1 MGWGRQIKRLAAFAL
16 TAFLAGCASY
26 DDPYFVHSVWRP
38 SDAAATAA
46 DVYFVTDRVKN
57 PQHPQGFEYRRGD
70 TTSCGVVHASIPP
83 ARLPNGAEVFAH
95 ETGRDAISCGAR
107 DISIARAVAASAHA
121 KHCADVLI
129 FIHGF
134 DTGFESAVLRAGQ
147 LGSDTQWRCA
157 VLAFS
162 WSSAGKRIRYD
173 ADVRNA
179 ELAEPLLADLLNAL
193 KVQGLRVDIV
203 THSMGARVALG
214 AVTQTDGVAAGEVIF
229 AAPDIGVEDFT
240 AALPGT
246 MEHIGR
252 LTIYASDDDAALALS
267 RRFNRGVSRVGRD
280 PSANYGNANVDV
292 IDASD
297 AHADASGHEYY
308 GLSYEV
314 LADMSLVLAGVPA
327 PDRLNPRD
335 AAQPT
340 LVRDTTYRLN
350 VAADRKPDIFTR
362 TLRWLIS
369 LFAG

>member
-1 MGWGRQIKRLAAFAL
+1 MGWGRQIKWLAAFAL

-38 SDAAATAA
+38 ADAAAANT
-46 DVYFVTDRVKN
+46 DVFFVTDRAKN

-70 TTSCGVVHASIPP
+70 TVSCGVVHATIPP
-83 ARLPNGAEVFAH
+83 ARLPNGAEIFAH
-95 ETGRDAISCGAR
+95 ETGREAMSCGAR
-107 DISIARAVAASAHA
+107 EISIARAVAASAHA
-121 KHCADVLI
+121 KNCGDVLI

-147 LGSDTQWRCA
+147 LGSDTRWRCA

-173 ADVRNA
+173 ADVRNN
-179 ELAEPLLADLLNAL
+179 ELAVPLLAGLLDAL
-193 KVQGLRVDIV
+193 KAQGVRVDIV
-203 THSMGARVALG
+203 THSMGARLALG
-214 AVTQTDGVAAGEVIF
+214 AVTQSDGVVAGEVIF
-229 AAPDIGVEDFT
+229 AAPDIGVEHFT
-240 AALPGT
+240 ATLPRA

-267 RRFNRGVSRVGRD
+267 RRFNRGMSRVGRE
-280 PSANYGNANVDV
+280 PGANYGNANVDV

-327 PDRLNPRD
+327 PDRTEPRG
-335 AAQPT
+335 ATPPT
-340 LVRDTTYRLN
+340 LVGDGTYRLN
-350 VAADRKPDIFTR
+350 ITENRKPDPLTR
-362 TLRWLIS
+362 ALRWFIS

>member
-1 MGWGRQIKRLAAFAL
+1 MGWGRQIKRLAAFVL
-16 TAFLAGCASY
+16 ITFLAACASY

-57 PQHPQGFEYRRGD
+57 PSHPQGFEYRRGD
-70 TTSCGVVHASIPP
+70 TPSCGVVHASIPP
-83 ARLPNGAEVFAH
+83 ARLPLGPMIFAR
-95 ETGRDAISCGAR
+95 ETGREAIGCGVR
-107 DISIARAVAASAHA
+107 EVSIARAVAVSAHA
-121 KHCADVLI
+121 KHCGDVLI

-173 ADVRNA
+173 ADVRNN
-179 ELAEPLLADLLNAL
+179 ELAEPLLAGLLNAL
-193 KVQGLRVDIV
+193 KVQGLRADIV
-203 THSMGARVALG
+203 THSMGALVALG
-214 AVTQTDGVAAGEVIF
+214 AIAQADGLVAGEVIF
-229 AAPDIGVEDFT
+229 SAPDIGVEDFT
-240 AALPGT
+240 AALPLA

-267 RRFNRGVSRVGRD
+267 RRFNRGVARIGREPD
-280 PSANYGNANVDV
+280 ANYGNANIDV

-335 AAQPT
+335 GAQPT
-340 LVRDTTYRLN
+340 LVRGTAYRLN
-350 VAADRKPDIFTR
+350 ITTDRRPDVFTR
-362 TLRWLIS
+362 ALRWFIS
-369 LFAG
+369 LFGG

>member
-1 MGWGRQIKRLAAFAL
+1 MAS
-16 TAFLAGCASY
+16 LAGCASY

-38 SDAAATAA
+38 ADPAAVSTN
-46 DVYFVTDRVKN
+46 VFFVTDRAAN

-70 TTSCGVVHASIPP
+70 TPSCGVVHASIPP
-83 ARLPNGAEVFAH
+83 ARLPNGAEIFAH
-95 ETGRDAISCGAR
+95 ETGRDAISCGAQE
-107 DISIARAVAASAHA
+107 ISIARAVAASAHA
-121 KHCADVLI
+121 KHCGDVLI

-173 ADVRNA
+173 ADVRNT
-179 ELAEPLLADLLNAL
+179 ELAEPLLAGLLNAL
-193 KVQGLRVDIV
+193 KVQGLRVNIA
-203 THSMGARVALG
+203 THSMGGRVALG
-214 AVTQTDGVAAGEVIF
+214 AINQADGLVAGEVIF
-229 AAPDIGVEDFT
+229 AAPDIGVDDFVAT
-240 AALPGT
+240 LPTT
-246 MEHIGR
+246 MQHIGR
-252 LTIYASDDDAALALS
+252 LTLYASDDDAALALS
-267 RRFNRGVSRVGRD
+267 RRFNRGVARIGRE
-280 PSANYGNANVDV
+280 PGAIYGNANIDV

-340 LVRDTTYRLN
+340 LVRDTAYRLN
-350 VAADRKPDIFTR
+350 VTAERRPDIFTR
-362 TLRWLIS
+362 ALRWFIS